1 MLELPLL
8 PAVIGVPLIAAAA
21 GIGGLVIGRRL
32 GYNDRLRDELQST
45 VEDMQQ
51 RTDEYRAARKM
62 PPLIATFAYGRKPER
77 DDVPKA

>member
-8 PAVIGVPLIAAAA
+8 PAVIGLLLIAAA
-21 GIGGLVIGRRL
+21 GGLGGLMIGRRV
-32 GYNDRLRDELQST
+32 GYNDRLRDELEST

-62 PPLIATFAYGRKPER
+62 PLIATFAYRNKPER
-77 DDVPKA
+77 DDGPTG